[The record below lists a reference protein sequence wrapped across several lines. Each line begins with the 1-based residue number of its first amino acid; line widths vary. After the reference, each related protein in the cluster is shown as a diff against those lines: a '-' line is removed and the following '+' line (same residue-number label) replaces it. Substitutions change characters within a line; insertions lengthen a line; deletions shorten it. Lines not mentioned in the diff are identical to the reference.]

1 MKDNNY
7 TPITG
12 TTLIDLGFAP
22 GKWFAGALDHAN
34 QRELA
39 GDELLVYLG
48 TVVPE
53 PLEVILPFTEPVAYH
68 KNLRAERGNELDNVE
83 KVFETMDEL
92 MKTPT
97 LVSGAVLPD
106 ACPTG
111 GIGQIPV
118 GGVVAARNAIHP
130 AMHSADVCCSVMI
143 TYLGDA
149 DPKAVL
155 DAAHSVTHFGRGGRP
170 KEDRWP
176 LTKDIAD
183 RIRSNSFLNEEKF
196 IVKSESHLGTQ
207 GDGNHFL
214 YVGKVEST
222 GETALVT
229 HHGSRGFGA
238 TLYAKGMHMA
248 EKFRKQIS
256 PDTLPR
262 NAWIPYDTQAG
273 EAYWE
278 ALQVVRD
285 WTKLNHQLIHEKTA
299 EAAGATA
306 TNNWWNEHNF
316 VFKDGDLFYHAKGAT
331 PLDDK
336 FVPDSQDGLRLIPL
350 NMAEPILIVRGETT
364 ANNIGFAPHGAGR
377 NVSRTAHRKTKGDR
391 TVREIFDTET
401 AGLDVRFYTGSID
414 ITELPSAYKNA
425 ETVQRQMTEFGLGEV
440 VDRVMPYGCIMA
452 GNPPS
457 RGRGRRRRR

>member
-1 MKDNNY
+1 MKEINHT

-12 TTLIDLGFAP
+12 KTLIDLGFTP
-22 GKWFAGALDHAN
+22 GPWFAAALEDLGLN
-34 QRELA
+34 PKD
-39 GDELLVYLG
+39 GDELLAYLQNIAPAVAP
-48 TVVPE
+48 TIPPFAS
-53 PLEVILPFTEPVAYH
+53 PLPYH
-68 KNLRAERGNELDNVE
+68 RNLRAETEGELDNVD
-83 KVFETMDEL
+83 KVFATMDEL

-97 LVSGAVLPD
+97 LVAGAVMPD

-176 LTKDIAD
+176 LTEDLQH
-183 RIRSNSFLNEEKF
+183 RIRSNAFLNEEKL
-196 IVKSESHLGTQ
+196 ILKSESHLGTQ

-238 TLYAKGMHMA
+238 SLYAKGMHIA
-248 EKFRKQIS
+248 EKFRARLS
-256 PDTLPR
+256 PETQPR
-262 NAWIPYDTQAG
+262 NAWIPFDTPEG
-273 EAYWE
+273 TAYWE

-285 WTKLNHQLIHEKTA
+285 WTKLNHQLIHEATA
-299 EAAGATA
+299 RAAGAAA

-316 VFKDGDLFYHAKGAT
+316 VFKDGDLFFHAKGAT

-336 FVPDSQDGLRLIPL
+336 FVPDSQNGLRLVPL
-350 NMAEPILIVRGETT
+350 NMAEPILIVRGNTT
-364 ANNIGFAPHGAGR
+364 ENNLGFAPHGAGR
-377 NVSRTAHRKTKGDR
+377 NLSRTAHMATKGNR
-391 TVREIFDTET
+391 SVREIFDTET

-414 ITELPSAYKNA
+414 ISELPSAYKDA
-425 ETVQRQMTEFGLGEV
+425 ATVQRQMVEFGLGEV
-440 VDRVMPYGCIMA
+440 VDRVLPYGCIMA
-452 GNPPS
+452 GGTGS
-457 RGRGRRRRR
+457 RRGKRRR